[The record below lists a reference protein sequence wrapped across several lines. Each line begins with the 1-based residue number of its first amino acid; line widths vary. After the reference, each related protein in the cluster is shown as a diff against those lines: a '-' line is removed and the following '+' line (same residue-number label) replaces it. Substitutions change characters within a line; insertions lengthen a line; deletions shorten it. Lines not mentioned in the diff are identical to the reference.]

1 MEQIEFTIKGKVQGV
16 GFRFF
21 AQHKANQLGIKGWV
35 KNSSKGVVV
44 MAQGDE
50 KDLDTFMDYLWQGP
64 PLARVDDILTVRIN
78 ELDNLD
84 RFWVKY

>member
-64 PLARVDDILTVRIN
+64 PLARVDDILTVRIK